1 MNIIISSSDKN
12 ATEIL
17 AKTELLNHLEDKVKE
32 WMDAHL
38 SKRKLWFSSDFLPA
52 DEKMSDDDE
61 KNINK
66 LRERVRG
73 IPDEVRVAVAVNLL
87 TEEGLPHFHRLIA
100 KHLGDESFW
109 AKWNNMWTAEEDR
122 HGGVLRDYARDSRLF
137 NFRQIEMMQYHY
149 QESGFNPDW
158 DRDPYKVFVYT
169 TLQERATQISHKN
182 TGKLAG
188 ENEPLLNGI
197 LSNIAADEAKH
208 FSFYRNV
215 FKEVLNL
222 DPSKALQSAAA
233 IMPAIDMP
241 GISMPNFR
249 EMADVVRRVGI
260 YGPWDYKQI
269 VEEAIKFWEIE
280 LMTGLDE
287 IAAKA
292 QEKILAIPERLKKI
306 AEYLEKKTTSKTFS
320 FDFIYNRILSF
331 EV

>member
-1 MNIIISSSDKN
+1 MNILIPAINKINEEIS
-12 ATEIL
+12 
-17 AKTELLNHLEDKVKE
+17 AKAEMLSHLELKVKE
-32 WMDAHL
+32 WIEAHL
-38 SKRKLWFSSDFLPA
+38 SKRKLWFSSDFLPT
-52 DEKMSDDDE
+52 DEKMNEDE
-61 KNINK
+61 EANIKK
-66 LRERVRG
+66 LRDRARG
-73 IPDEVRVAVAVNLL
+73 IPDAVRVAVAVNLL

-137 NFRQIEMMQYHY
+137 NFKEIEMMQYHY

-197 LSNIAADEAKH
+197 LNSIAADEAKH

-215 FKEVLNL
+215 FKEILKL
-222 DPSKALQSAAA
+222 DPSRALQSASA

-241 GISMPNFR
+241 GLSMPNFR
-249 EMADVVRRVGI
+249 EMADVIRRIGI
-260 YGPWDYKQI
+260 YGPWDYKKI
-269 VEEAIKFWEIE
+269 VEEAIEFWEIE
-280 LMTGLDE
+280 FITGLND

-306 AEYLEKKTTSKTFS
+306 AEYLEMKTTSKTFS